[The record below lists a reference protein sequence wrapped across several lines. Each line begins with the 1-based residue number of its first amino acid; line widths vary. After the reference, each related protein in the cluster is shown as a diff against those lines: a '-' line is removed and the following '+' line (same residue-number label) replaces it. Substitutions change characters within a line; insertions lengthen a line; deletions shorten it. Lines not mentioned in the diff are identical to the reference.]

1 MGVVK
6 WRAGAVAIALF
17 MVAGSTVA
25 QQITLNVSSWM
36 PASHAL
42 TQTVDQWCEQ
52 VAAATVQRVV
62 CRMLPK
68 PVAPPPGTFDAVR
81 EGLADVSYSVHGY
94 TPDRYALSQ
103 IAELPFA
110 GESAEANSVA
120 YQRIF
125 DRYLAKLNE
134 HRGLKVIAVFTHGP
148 GQIYTLNR
156 PVESLA
162 DLQGLKL
169 RGDGGMVASVGKAI
183 GVNLVLKTS
192 AEAQEL
198 LSSNAI
204 DGLFGPAE
212 TIDSMRLEKLVH
224 YRVVFPGGLYNTS
237 FAFVMNQATW
247 NRIRPDDQQTI
258 GLLSGEH
265 AARMFGR
272 AWDDV
277 DRHALATMQANDVRA
292 NFAGRI
298 FVEAVR
304 ERTSPIEL
312 KWIAEA
318 RAKGLE
324 QPAKVLREFRAE
336 LSKLQQPAA
345 RERVAPVYN
354 SPSSGR

>member
-1 MGVVK
+1 MGAAN
-6 WRAGAVAIALF
+6 WRAGAAAIAFF
-17 MVAGSTVA
+17 MVAGAASA
-25 QQITLNVSSWM
+25 QQTTLNVSSWM
-36 PASHAL
+36 PTSHVL
-42 TQTVDQWCEQ
+42 SQTVVKWCDQ
-52 VAAATVQRVV
+52 VAEATARRVV
-62 CRMLPK
+62 CKLLSK

-94 TPDRYALSQ
+94 TPDRYTLSQ
-103 IAELPFA
+103 IAELPFS
-110 GESAEANSVA
+110 GDSAEANSVA

-125 DRYLAKLNE
+125 DRHFARINE

-148 GQIYTLNR
+148 GQLYTTKK

-169 RGDGGMVASVGKAI
+169 RGDGGMVANVGKAI
-183 GVNLVLKTS
+183 GVSIVLKPS
-192 AEAQEL
+192 VEAQES
-198 LSSNAI
+198 LSSGAI

-212 TIDSMRLEKLVH
+212 TIDSLRLEKLIR
-224 YRVVFPGGLYNTS
+224 YRIVFPGGLYNTS

-247 NRIRPDDQQTI
+247 ERIGTADQAAI
-258 GLLSGEH
+258 ARLSGEH

-277 DRHALATMQANDVRA
+277 DRRALAAMQANDVRA
-292 NFAGRI
+292 NFADRA

-304 ERTSPIEL
+304 ARTAPIEL

-324 QPAKVLREFRAE
+324 RAEQALREFRSE
-336 LSKLQQPAA
+336 LSKLQ
-345 RERVAPVYN
+345 
-354 SPSSGR
+354 

>member
-1 MGVVK
+1 MGVAN
-6 WRAGAVAIALF
+6 WRAAAGAIALW
-17 MVAGSTVA
+17 MAAGPAVA
-25 QQITLNVSSWM
+25 QQVTLNVSNWM
-36 PASHAL
+36 PAGHVL
-42 TQTVDQWCEQ
+42 PQTVGKWCDE
-52 VAAATVQRVV
+52 VAEATARRVV
-62 CRMLPK
+62 CKVLAK
-68 PVAPPPGTFDAVR
+68 PVSPPPGTFDAVR

-94 TPDRYALSQ
+94 TPDRYTLSQ
-103 IAELPFA
+103 IAELPFS
-110 GESAEANSVA
+110 GDSAEANSIA

-125 DRYLAKLNE
+125 DRHFARLNE

-148 GQIYTLNR
+148 GQLYTLKK
-156 PVESLA
+156 PIESLA

-183 GVNLVLKTS
+183 GVSIVLKPST
-192 AEAQEL
+192 EAQEL
-198 LSSNAI
+198 LASGAI

-212 TIDSMRLEKLVH
+212 TIESLRLEKLIR

-247 NRIRPDDQQTI
+247 DRIGTADQAAI
-258 GLLSGEH
+258 ARLSGEH

-277 DRHALATMQANDVRA
+277 DRRALAAMQANDVRA
-292 NFAGRI
+292 NFADRA

-304 ERTSPIEL
+304 ARTSPIEL

-324 QPAKVLREFRAE
+324 RPEQVLREFRAE
-336 LSKLQQPAA
+336 LSKLQ
-345 RERVAPVYN
+345 
-354 SPSSGR
+354 

>member
-1 MGVVK
+1 MGVAN
-6 WRAGAVAIALF
+6 WRTVAAAIALS
-17 MVAGSTVA
+17 MAAGPAVA
-25 QQITLNVSSWM
+25 QQVALNVSNWM
-36 PASHAL
+36 PSGHVL
-42 TQTVDQWCEQ
+42 SQTVGKWCDE
-52 VAAATVQRVV
+52 VAEATSRRVV
-62 CRMLPK
+62 CKVLAK
-68 PVAPPPGTFDAVR
+68 PVSPPPGTFDAVR

-94 TPDRYALSQ
+94 TPDRYTLSQ
-103 IAELPFA
+103 IAELPFS
-110 GESAEANSVA
+110 GESAEANSIA

-125 DRYLAKLNE
+125 DRYFARLNE

-148 GQIYTLNR
+148 GQLYTLKK
-156 PVESLA
+156 PIESLA

-183 GVNLVLKTS
+183 GVSIVLKPS

-198 LSSNAI
+198 LASGAI

-212 TIDSMRLEKLVH
+212 TIESLRLERLIR

-247 NRIRPDDQQTI
+247 DRIATADQAAI
-258 GLLSGEH
+258 ARLSGEH

-272 AWDDV
+272 AWDEV
-277 DRHALATMQANDVRA
+277 DQHALAAMQANDVRA
-292 NFAGRI
+292 NFADRA

-304 ERTSPIEL
+304 ARTSPIEL

-324 QPAKVLREFRAE
+324 HPEQVLREFRAE
-336 LSKLQQPAA
+336 LSKLQ
-345 RERVAPVYN
+345 
-354 SPSSGR
+354 

>member
-1 MGVVK
+1 MGVAN
-6 WRAGAVAIALF
+6 WRTGAAAIALF
-17 MVAGSTVA
+17 VATGSMAAEQV
-25 QQITLNVSSWM
+25 TLNVSSWM
-36 PASHAL
+36 PATHVL
-42 TQTVDQWCEQ
+42 TQTVSKWCDE
-52 VAAATVQRVV
+52 VAKATSRRVV
-62 CRMLPK
+62 CKLLPK
-68 PVAPPPGTFDAVR
+68 PVSPPPGTFDAVR

-94 TPDRYALSQ
+94 TPDRYTLSQ
-103 IAELPFA
+103 LAEMPFS
-110 GESAEANSVA
+110 GDSAEANSIA

-125 DRYLAKLNE
+125 DRHLVRLNE

-148 GQIYTLNR
+148 GQLYTLKK
-156 PVESLA
+156 PIESLA

-183 GVNLVLKTS
+183 GVNIVLKPS

-198 LSSNAI
+198 LASGAI

-212 TIDSMRLEKLVH
+212 TIDSLRLEKLIR

-247 NRIRPDDQQTI
+247 NRLDAADQAAI
-258 GLLSGEH
+258 ARLSGEH
-265 AARMFGR
+265 AARMFGQ

-277 DRHALATMQANDVRA
+277 DRRALAAMQASDVRA
-292 NFAGRI
+292 NFADRA

-304 ERTSPIEL
+304 ARTSPIEL

-324 QPAKVLREFRAE
+324 RPEQVLREFRSE
-336 LSKLQQPAA
+336 LSKLQ
-345 RERVAPVYN
+345 
-354 SPSSGR
+354 